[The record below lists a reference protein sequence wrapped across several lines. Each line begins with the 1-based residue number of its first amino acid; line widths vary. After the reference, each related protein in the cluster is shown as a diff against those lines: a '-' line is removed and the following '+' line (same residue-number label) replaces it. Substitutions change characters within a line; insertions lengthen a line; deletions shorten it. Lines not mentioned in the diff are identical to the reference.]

1 MLHLLLEISV
11 MRHIANLRT
20 FQSITSN
27 HQKWID
33 RGVNFDT
40 LKLAGHQIR
49 KTNIKQVRYASVYTF
64 TLESFTMFY
73 GLIHIFDESEK
84 RPQTLPLVRE
94 NYHYKMYHSRTMHSN
109 EWWTTFR
116 FQREWPKQNVK
127 NIPSIQKVTEGN
139 LNLVN
144 YINMVWCY
152 EKRAKTDNKCVYF

>member
-64 TLESFTMFY
+64 TLESFTMFH
-73 GLIHIFDESEK
+73 GLIHVFDESEK
-84 RPQTLPLVRE
+84 RPQTLHLVRE
-94 NYHYKMYHSRTMHSN
+94 NYHYKTYDSRRMHSN

-116 FQREWPKQNVK
+116 FQREWPKQKVK
-127 NIPSIQKVTEGN
+127 NIPSIQKVTEGD

-144 YINMVWCY
+144 YINRFIWCY
-152 EKRAKTDNKCVYF
+152 EKMG